1 MKRRV
6 YIEIGNV
13 CNLSCSFCPSLKR
26 ERRQMT
32 VEEFRR
38 VMAEAAPLASEIYLH
53 LMGEPLLHP
62 ALDSLLTVAEEYST
76 PLCITTNGFLLQR
89 RGEVLFKHKNIIKKV
104 NISLQSY
111 EANRVPVPLEG
122 YLEDCIAF
130 ARIAAENGIYTVFRL
145 WNSDSENR
153 SGANTQNDR
162 ILSILKESYPEE
174 WQSRYSGFRI
184 GRNTFLECAEIFEW
198 PSESEAEAVCEGR
211 CHGMIDQIGILCDGT
226 VVPCCLDCEGE
237 IALGNVFGTSLP
249 DILNSERAA
258 KMAEGLRRGV
268 FTEPLCQGCTYA
280 RRFQK

>member
-32 VEEFRR
+32 VEEFHR

-62 ALDSLLTVAEEYST
+62 ALDSLLNVAEEYST

-111 EANRVPVPLEG
+111 EANRVPVPS
-122 YLEDCIAF
+122 
-130 ARIAAENGIYTVFRL
+130 ENGIYTVFRL
-145 WNSDSENR
+145 WNSDSESR

-198 PSESEAEAVCEGR
+198 PGESEAEAVCEGR

-226 VVPCCLDCEGE
+226 VVPCCLDCEGD

-249 DILNSERAA
+249 DILNSERAT